1 MVSADIFRPGVDTID
16 DLRETA
22 PNDIWDG
29 SLIHVRDTNTIYA
42 YDLESVDSDD
52 GLDVIEPATGT
63 GRWLRVGFGGAGT
76 GSTADKWVDVT
87 KITSTESVVVDK
99 TAEDDWP
106 QEVVREEITVDGS
119 LTITDGYVIIG
130 PQNLAE
136 TLEVYNQTQGYNI
149 QFTAGDN
156 LIMPQNAPPT
166 TGAGEGSFFVGDGT
180 GTTIAGQPY
189 FREESDGAIHKLNN
203 AAGGESLA
211 GTLAIGNTT
220 GGTDMSFTAGDN
232 LFLPE
237 NAPPTTPA
245 GFGSFFVGDGTSGTT
260 QGKPYFREPSDGT
273 VSQLGTAGGGED
285 LAATLALGNTTG
297 GTDISLT
304 AGDHLFL
311 PENAPP
317 TTPASVG
324 SFFVADGTGGTTAG
338 YPYFRE
344 ASSGSLILIAKALD
358 VERINMPESP
368 GNTVHFYGWVP
379 RSCRLIEIKAFMT
392 TLNTVGNLNFYAS
405 SGGNNLLSG
414 TSYNLNGL
422 SAINT
427 VNNIPLTGTS
437 AHLQFAVDQVWKIAV
452 ESTDPGMDGE
462 GIYIQLVWE
471 AGP

>member
-1 MVSADIFRPGVDTID
+1 
-16 DLRETA
+16 
-22 PNDIWDG
+22 
-29 SLIHVRDTNTIYA
+29 
-42 YDLESVDSDD
+42 
-52 GLDVIEPATGT
+52 
-63 GRWLRVGFGGAGT
+63 
-76 GSTADKWVDVT
+76 
-87 KITSTESVVVDK
+87 
-99 TAEDDWP
+99 
-106 QEVVREEITVDGS
+106 
-119 LTITDGYVIIG
+119 
-130 PQNLAE
+130 
-136 TLEVYNQTQGYNI
+136 
-149 QFTAGDN
+149 
-156 LIMPQNAPPT
+156 
-166 TGAGEGSFFVGDGT
+166 
-180 GTTIAGQPY
+180 
-189 FREESDGAIHKLNN
+189 
-203 AAGGESLA
+203 
-211 GTLAIGNTT
+211 
-220 GGTDMSFTAGDN
+220 MSFTAGDN

-245 GFGSFFVGDGTSGTT
+245 SVGSFFVGDGTGGTT
-260 QGKPYFREPSDGT
+260 AGQPYFREGSSGT
-273 VSQLGTAGGGED
+273 ISQLNLTGGGES
-285 LAATLALGNTTG
+285 LAATLAIGNTTG

-358 VERINMPESP
+358 VERVNMPESP
-368 GNTVHFYGWVP
+368 GNTVEFYGWVP

-392 TLNTVGNLNFYAS
+392 TLNTVGNLNLYAT
-405 SGGNNLLSG
+405 SGGNSLLSG
-414 TSYNLNGL
+414 SSYNLNGL

-427 VNNIPLTGTS
+427 VNALALTGTS